1 MSEELT
7 AKALVTEFYQIAF
20 GEGRVAEAAEKYISA
35 ETYIQ
40 HNPGVADGRDAFVA
54 ALTAATGPGG
64 LRADIKRVVAEGDL
78 VAVHSRWAS
87 ITDSSAAPLAVFDIF
102 RVENGLIVEHWD
114 AMQPVPA
121 EMAHGNGMF

>member
-1 MSEELT
+1 MVT
-7 AKALVTEFYQIAF
+7 KHAKQRGKAALN
-20 GEGRVAEAAEKYISA
+20 
-35 ETYIQ
+35 IQ